1 MVLHFFAH
9 LVLSWLSSWF
19 WSWLWSHLNLGLE
32 VGSGEKRFPF
42 CPLCVFGMTKSKEQ
56 KERLIGKRF
65 ASGGEKFLIAV
76 SFLFITETMGFCSVC
91 GYTDIETVSSE
102 KRDSAKT

>member
-1 MVLHFFAH
+1 MVLQLFAH

-19 WSWLWSHLNLGLE
+19 WSWLWSHLDLGLE

-65 ASGGEKFLIAV
+65 ATVGEKFLIAV
-76 SFLFITETMGFCSVC
+76 SFLFIAETMGFCSVC

-102 KRDSAKT
+102 KRGSAKT